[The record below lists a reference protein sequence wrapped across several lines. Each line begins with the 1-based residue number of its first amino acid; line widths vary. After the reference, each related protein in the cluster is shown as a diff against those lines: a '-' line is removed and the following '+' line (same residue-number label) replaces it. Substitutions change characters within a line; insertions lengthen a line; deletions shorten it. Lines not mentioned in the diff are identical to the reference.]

1 MEDTSSYPETG
12 RKNSMKIDLDELATT
27 IRKLQELYKLAADP
41 HVAHFITLNPARKNG
56 ATTDKGSKPYD
67 SEFGTDVTNLLPS
80 FNGKNFTVADV
91 YEMLKQSSYKF
102 LGEEP
107 KKSIGNVLRALA
119 ADDHISVVQQG
130 RGRRPSIYKTI

>member
-1 MEDTSSYPETG
+1 
-12 RKNSMKIDLDELATT
+12 MKIDLDGLAVT
-27 IRKLQELYKLAADP
+27 IRKLQELHKLAADP
-41 HVAHFITLNPARKNG
+41 DLAPFIKLSSATKNG
-56 ATTDKGSKPYD
+56 ASAKGAPAYE
-67 SEFGTDVTNLLPS
+67 SEFGTDVTNVLPS

-91 YEMLKQSSYKF
+91 YEVMKRATYKF

-130 RGRRPSIYKTI
+130 RGRRPSIFKTM